1 MLTSDAG
8 VCFHGKKGFTGVGF
22 DTVVAGRRGGGCGR
36 KKVSETKD
44 DLVEG
49 EKAGEPGQNVMKFL
63 NYSIYTYTYKHCCG
77 ECEKSF

>member
-22 DTVVAGRRGGGCGR
+22 DTLVARGGLRQGGEGGCGG

-49 EKAGEPGQNVMKFL
+49 EKAGELRQNVMKLL
-63 NYSIYTYTYKHCCG
+63 NYRISIV
-77 ECEKSF
+77 

>member
-22 DTVVAGRRGGGCGR
+22 DTVVAEGRGGGGCGG

-49 EKAGEPGQNVMKFL
+49 EKAGELRQNVMKLL
-63 NYSIYTYTYKHCCG
+63 NYRISIV
-77 ECEKSF
+77 

>member
-1 MLTSDAG
+1 MLVFVSTARRVSP
-8 VCFHGKKGFTGVGF
+8 GVGF